1 MNVPMI
7 LTRREA
13 EQISTILKRRAN
25 EIASFRAELQRTKD
39 VASVDYGLELEIERL
54 RKLASKVCPG
64 LDDEEEVT

>member
-1 MNVPMI
+1 MNIPVN
-7 LTRREA
+7 LTRKEA

-54 RKLASKVCPG
+54 RNLAAKVCPE
-64 LDDEEEVT
+64 LDDEEA